1 MKLETTIFPGP
12 EAAVPLVMAHGLL
25 GSARNLGAL
34 ARRLSD
40 ERKVIAVDMRNHGG
54 SPWDDDH
61 SYEALAGDLAEVIEG
76 LGRPA
81 DVLGHSMGGKAA
93 MVLALTRPALVAS
106 LIVADIAPYA
116 YGHTQEDL
124 IDTLAG
130 LDLRGIT
137 LRSEADRR
145 LSAGIEDDSVRA
157 FLLQSLDIS
166 TEPARWKFNLDALGA
181 NMDSIIGWP
190 EIDARFDGPVLMLD
204 GAESD
209 YVRPKHHAAIH
220 RYFPKARIQAIEGAG
235 HWLHAERPR
244 EVEAAIRVFLA

>member
-40 ERKVIAVDMRNHGG
+40 ERSVIAVDMRNHGA
-54 SPWDDDH
+54 SPWNDDH
-61 SYEALAGDLAEVIEG
+61 SYQALAGDLAEVIEG

-81 DVLGHSMGGKAA
+81 HVLGHSMGGKAA

-106 LIVADIAPYA
+106 LIVADIAPIA
-116 YGHTQEDL
+116 YGHTQDDL

-145 LSAGIEDDSVRA
+145 LSAQIDDPAIRA
-157 FLLQSLDIS
+157 FVLQSLNIS
-166 TEPARWKFNLDALGA
+166 RDPAAWRFNLRALGA
-181 NMDSIIGWP
+181 NMEGIIGWP
-190 EIDARFDGPVLMLD
+190 DLEARFDGPVLMLD

-209 YVRPKHHAAIH
+209 YVRPSHHATIH
-220 RYFPKARIQAIEGAG
+220 RLFPKARIQAIEGAG
-235 HWLHAERPR
+235 HWLHADRPR